1 MAFKLRTSSSSP
13 LQQVGEKGKK
23 NISYKDYRESG
34 NMPASEAK
42 FYQGSGTKRVSAD
55 FKNKP
60 KKVSKTID
68 NDFSKLVGLDKPKP
82 AQLLPKVPQTFTPS
96 KTEEVIKPKKP
107 VITGKI
113 GSDLRRQQY
122 KTAGYKADD
131 TVKKAKRPINTR
143 NINLDP
149 LSGKAGKTVKT
160 KSVVGKKITAAN
172 IGRKAGSTGE
182 LKSKPVEKKAPKLA
196 ARRASAPKASK
207 NDARKTRKIKK
218 KLSQAAEARAGGN
231 EKKALRKERA
241 AKRKASRLG
250 KK

>member
-131 TVKKAKRPINTR
+131 TVKKAKVKVAEPV
-143 NINLDP
+143 
-149 LSGKAGKTVKT
+149 KAKSVKAVAT
-160 KSVVGKKITAAN
+160 KSGATKKP
-172 IGRKAGSTGE
+172 SV
-182 LKSKPVEKKAPKLA
+182 KSATSKVSEKKAPKLA

-231 EKKALRKERA
+231 ENKALRKEKA

>member
-60 KKVSKTID
+60 K
-68 NDFSKLVGLDKPKP
+68 P
-82 AQLLPKVPQTFTPS
+82 AQLLPKVPQTFKPS

-131 TVKKAKRPINTR
+131 TVKKAKVKVAEPV
-143 NINLDP
+143 
-149 LSGKAGKTVKT
+149 KAKSVKAVAT
-160 KSVVGKKITAAN
+160 KSGATKKP
-172 IGRKAGSTGE
+172 SV
-182 LKSKPVEKKAPKLA
+182 KSATSKVSEKKAPKLA

-231 EKKALRKERA
+231 EKKALRKEKA

>member
-1 MAFKLRTSSSSP
+1 MAFKLKSSGSSP
-13 LQQVGEKGKK
+13 LQQVGEKGRK

-96 KTEEVIKPKKP
+96 ETEKPTKPKKP

-131 TVKKAKRPINTR
+131 TVKKAKVKVEEPI
-143 NINLDP
+143 
-149 LSGKAGKTVKT
+149 KAKSVKAVAT
-160 KSVVGKKITAAN
+160 KSGATKKP
-172 IGRKAGSTGE
+172 SV
-182 LKSKPVEKKAPKLA
+182 KSATSKVSEKKAPKLA

-231 EKKALRKERA
+231 ENKALRKEKA
-241 AKRKASRLG
+241 AKRKASRLS

>member
-1 MAFKLRTSSSSP
+1 MAFKLKSSGSSP
-13 LQQVGEKGKK
+13 LQQVGEKGRK

-96 KTEEVIKPKKP
+96 ETEKPTKPKKP

-131 TVKKAKRPINTR
+131 TVKKAKVKVAEPV
-143 NINLDP
+143 
-149 LSGKAGKTVKT
+149 KAKSVKAVAT
-160 KSVVGKKITAAN
+160 KSGATKKP
-172 IGRKAGSTGE
+172 SV
-182 LKSKPVEKKAPKLA
+182 KSATSKVSEKKAPKLA

-231 EKKALRKERA
+231 ENKALRKEKA
-241 AKRKASRLG
+241 AKRKASRLS

>member
-13 LQQVGEKGKK
+13 LNQVGEKGRK

-42 FYQGSGTKRVSAD
+42 FYKGSGTKRVSAD

-60 KKVSKTID
+60 KKVHKTID
-68 NDFSKLVGLDKPKP
+68 NNFSKLIGLEKPKP
-82 AQLLPKVPQTFTPS
+82 VQLLPKVPQTPPTPNN
-96 KTEEVIKPKKP
+96 EEVIKPKKP

-131 TVKKAKRPINTR
+131 TVKKAKVKAVEPI
-143 NINLDP
+143 
-149 LSGKAGKTVKT
+149 KAKSVKAVAT
-160 KSVVGKKITAAN
+160 KSGATKKPIA
-172 IGRKAGSTGE
+172 
-182 LKSKPVEKKAPKLA
+182 KSATSKVSEKKAPKLA
-196 ARRASAPKASK
+196 VRRASAPKVSK

>member
-13 LQQVGEKGKK
+13 LNQVGEKGRK

-42 FYQGSGTKRVSAD
+42 FYKGSGTKRVSAD

-68 NDFSKLVGLDKPKP
+68 NNFSKLIGLEKPKP
-82 AQLLPKVPQTFTPS
+82 VQLLPKVPQTPPTP
-96 KTEEVIKPKKP
+96 KNEEVIKPKKP

-122 KTAGYKADD
+122 KTAGCKADD

-149 LSGKAGKTVKT
+149 LSGKTGKTVKT
-160 KSVVGKKITAAN
+160 KGVKDVATKSGATKKPSV
-172 IGRKAGSTGE
+172 
-182 LKSKPVEKKAPKLA
+182 KSATSKVSEKKAPKLA
-196 ARRASAPKASK
+196 ARRASAPKVSR

>member
-82 AQLLPKVPQTFTPS
+82 AQLLPKVPQTFKPS

-131 TVKKAKRPINTR
+131 TVKKAKVKVAEPV
-143 NINLDP
+143 
-149 LSGKAGKTVKT
+149 KAKSVKAVAT
-160 KSVVGKKITAAN
+160 KSGATKKP
-172 IGRKAGSTGE
+172 SV
-182 LKSKPVEKKAPKLA
+182 KSATSKVSEKKAPKLA

-231 EKKALRKERA
+231 ENKALRKEKA

>member
-13 LQQVGEKGKK
+13 LLEVG
-23 NISYKDYRESG
+23 ISKRSRGGYREPNRDSSVYAG
-34 NMPASEAK
+34 KPARNSKISKPRKAGRNVE
-42 FYQGSGTKRVSAD
+42 GTKGFARSLVNSTVELTGQ
-55 FKNKP
+55 KLVGILENKP
-60 KKVSKTID
+60 KVA
-68 NDFSKLVGLDKPKP
+68 VAKPKV
-82 AQLLPKVPQTFTPS
+82 AVAKPKVT
-96 KTEEVIKPKKP
+96 KPTKSTGAKKP

-131 TVKKAKRPINTR
+131 TVKKAKVKVEEPI
-143 NINLDP
+143 
-149 LSGKAGKTVKT
+149 KAKSVKAVAT
-160 KSVVGKKITAAN
+160 KSGATKKP
-172 IGRKAGSTGE
+172 SV
-182 LKSKPVEKKAPKLA
+182 KSATSKVSEKKAPKLA

-231 EKKALRKERA
+231 ENKALRKEKA
-241 AKRKASRLG
+241 AKRKASRLS

>member
-13 LQQVGEKGKK
+13 LQQVGEKGRK

-60 KKVSKTID
+60 KKVHKTID
-68 NDFSKLVGLDKPKP
+68 NNFSKLVGLDKPKP

-96 KTEEVIKPKKP
+96 ETEKPTKPKKP

-131 TVKKAKRPINTR
+131 TVKKAKVKVAEPV
-143 NINLDP
+143 
-149 LSGKAGKTVKT
+149 KAKSVKAVAT
-160 KSVVGKKITAAN
+160 KSGATKKP
-172 IGRKAGSTGE
+172 SV
-182 LKSKPVEKKAPKLA
+182 KSATSKVSEKKAPKLA
-196 ARRASAPKASK
+196 ARRASAPKVSR

>member
-13 LQQVGEKGKK
+13 LQQVGEKGRK

-96 KTEEVIKPKKP
+96 ETEKPTKPKKP

-131 TVKKAKRPINTR
+131 TVKKAKVKVEEPI
-143 NINLDP
+143 
-149 LSGKAGKTVKT
+149 KAKSVKAVAT
-160 KSVVGKKITAAN
+160 KSGATKKP
-172 IGRKAGSTGE
+172 SV
-182 LKSKPVEKKAPKLA
+182 KSATSKVSEKKAPKLA

-231 EKKALRKERA
+231 ENKALRKERA

>member
-131 TVKKAKRPINTR
+131 TVKKAKVKVAEPV
-143 NINLDP
+143 
-149 LSGKAGKTVKT
+149 KAKSVKAVAT
-160 KSVVGKKITAAN
+160 KSGATKKP
-172 IGRKAGSTGE
+172 SV
-182 LKSKPVEKKAPKLA
+182 KSATSKVSEKKAPKLA

-231 EKKALRKERA
+231 ENKALRKEKA
-241 AKRKASRLG
+241 AKRKASRLS

>member
-1 MAFKLRTSSSSP
+1 MAFKLKSSGSSP
-13 LQQVGEKGKK
+13 LQQVGEKGRK

-96 KTEEVIKPKKP
+96 ETEKPTKPKKP

-131 TVKKAKRPINTR
+131 TVKKAKVKAVEPI
-143 NINLDP
+143 
-149 LSGKAGKTVKT
+149 KAKSVKAVAT
-160 KSVVGKKITAAN
+160 KSGATKKPIA
-172 IGRKAGSTGE
+172 
-182 LKSKPVEKKAPKLA
+182 KSATSKVSEKKAPKLA
-196 ARRASAPKASK
+196 VRRASAPKVSK

-231 EKKALRKERA
+231 ENKALRKEKA
-241 AKRKASRLG
+241 AKRKASRLS

>member
-13 LQQVGEKGKK
+13 LNQVGEKGRK

-42 FYQGSGTKRVSAD
+42 FYKGSGTKRVSAD

-68 NDFSKLVGLDKPKP
+68 DNFSKLIGLEKPKP
-82 AQLLPKVPQTFTPS
+82 VQLLPKVPQTPPTP
-96 KTEEVIKPKKP
+96 KNEKPIKPKKP

-131 TVKKAKRPINTR
+131 TVKRAKVKTVEPIKAK
-143 NINLDP
+143 
-149 LSGKAGKTVKT
+149 SVKAIAT
-160 KSVVGKKITAAN
+160 KSGVTKKPIA
-172 IGRKAGSTGE
+172 
-182 LKSKPVEKKAPKLA
+182 KSATSKVSEKKAPKLA
-196 ARRASAPKASK
+196 TRRVSAPKVSK

-218 KLSQAAEARAGGN
+218 KLSQAAEARADGN
-231 EKKALRKERA
+231 EKKALRKEKA
-241 AKRKASRLG
+241 AMRKASRLG

>member
-1 MAFKLRTSSSSP
+1 MAFKLKSSGSSP
-13 LQQVGEKGKK
+13 LQQVGEKGRK

-60 KKVSKTID
+60 KKVHKTID
-68 NDFSKLVGLDKPKP
+68 NNFSKLVGLDKPKP

-96 KTEEVIKPKKP
+96 ETEKPTKPKKP

-131 TVKKAKRPINTR
+131 TVKKAKVKVEEPI
-143 NINLDP
+143 
-149 LSGKAGKTVKT
+149 KAKSVKAVAT
-160 KSVVGKKITAAN
+160 KSGATKKP
-172 IGRKAGSTGE
+172 SV
-182 LKSKPVEKKAPKLA
+182 KSATSKVSEKKAPKLA
-196 ARRASAPKASK
+196 ARRASAPKVSR

-231 EKKALRKERA
+231 ENKALRKEKA
-241 AKRKASRLG
+241 AKRKASRLS

>member
-1 MAFKLRTSSSSP
+1 MAFKLKSSGSSP
-13 LQQVGEKGKK
+13 LQQVGEKGRK

-96 KTEEVIKPKKP
+96 ETEKPTKPKKP

-131 TVKKAKRPINTR
+131 TVKKAKVKVEEPI
-143 NINLDP
+143 
-149 LSGKAGKTVKT
+149 KAKSVKAVAT
-160 KSVVGKKITAAN
+160 KSGATKKPIA
-172 IGRKAGSTGE
+172 
-182 LKSKPVEKKAPKLA
+182 KSATSKVSEKKAPKLA
-196 ARRASAPKASK
+196 VRRASAPKVSK

-231 EKKALRKERA
+231 ENKALRKERA

>member
-1 MAFKLRTSSSSP
+1 MAFKLKSSGSSP
-13 LQQVGEKGKK
+13 FLETTNRAQAMRDRQAKE
-23 NISYKDYRESG
+23 REPS
-34 NMPASEAK
+34 S
-42 FYQGSGTKRVSAD
+42 FIKRPES
-55 FKNKP
+55 P
-60 KKVSKTID
+60 KKVNRATNTDWLNSAT
-68 NDFSKLVGLDKPKP
+68 KPKQNTPTVTPPTAP
-82 AQLLPKVPQTFTPS
+82 APPPAPAPPTAPQ
-96 KTEEVIKPKKP
+96 KP

-149 LSGKAGKTVKT
+149 LSGKTGKTVKT
-160 KSVVGKKITAAN
+160 KGVKNVSTKSGATKKPTAKLA
-172 IGRKAGSTGE
+172 T
-182 LKSKPVEKKAPKLA
+182 SKVSEKKAPKLA
-196 ARRASAPKASK
+196 ARKASAPKVSR

-231 EKKALRKERA
+231 EKKALRKEKA
-241 AKRKASRLG
+241 AKRKASRLS

>member
-13 LQQVGEKGKK
+13 LNQVGEKGRK

-42 FYQGSGTKRVSAD
+42 FYKGSGTKRVSAD

-96 KTEEVIKPKKP
+96 ETEKPTKPKKP

-131 TVKKAKRPINTR
+131 TVKKAKVKVEEPI
-143 NINLDP
+143 
-149 LSGKAGKTVKT
+149 KAKSVKAVAT
-160 KSVVGKKITAAN
+160 KSGATKKP
-172 IGRKAGSTGE
+172 SV
-182 LKSKPVEKKAPKLA
+182 KSATSKVSEKKAPKLA
-196 ARRASAPKASK
+196 ARRASAPKVSK

>member
-1 MAFKLRTSSSSP
+1 MAFKLKSSGSSP
-13 LQQVGEKGKK
+13 LQQVGEKGRK

-96 KTEEVIKPKKP
+96 ETEKPTKPKKP

-131 TVKKAKRPINTR
+131 TVKKAKVKVEEPI
-143 NINLDP
+143 
-149 LSGKAGKTVKT
+149 KAKSVKAVAT
-160 KSVVGKKITAAN
+160 KSGATKKP
-172 IGRKAGSTGE
+172 SV
-182 LKSKPVEKKAPKLA
+182 KSATSKVSEKKAPKLA
-196 ARRASAPKASK
+196 ARRASAPKVSR

-231 EKKALRKERA
+231 ENKALRKEKA
-241 AKRKASRLG
+241 AKRKASRLS

>member
-1 MAFKLRTSSSSP
+1 MAFKLKSSGSSP
-13 LQQVGEKGKK
+13 LQQVGEKGRK

-96 KTEEVIKPKKP
+96 ETEKPTKPKKP

-131 TVKKAKRPINTR
+131 TVKKAKVKVEEPI
-143 NINLDP
+143 
-149 LSGKAGKTVKT
+149 KAKSVKAVAT
-160 KSVVGKKITAAN
+160 KSGATKKP
-172 IGRKAGSTGE
+172 SV
-182 LKSKPVEKKAPKLA
+182 KSATSKVSEKKAPKLA

-231 EKKALRKERA
+231 EKKALRKEKA
-241 AKRKASRLG
+241 AKRKASRLS